1 MQGFNYFIRS
11 NSRGL
16 GLKRRGFRYDSVD
29 HADRQMRLRNLEKKY
44 KKITYDLQNL
54 LRMYPSK
61 KTHCVCTSL
70 NQFFTRRT
78 KKSARNCYWQ
88 TFNQFHVRPVP
99 SSMIRLFT
107 VRIPDL

>member
-1 MQGFNYFIRS
+1 MQGFNYLIRS

-16 GLKRRGFRYDSVD
+16 GLKRGLRYESVD

-54 LRMYPSK
+54 LRIYPSK
-61 KTHCVCTSL
+61 KTRCVCTSL
-70 NQFFTRRT
+70 NQFSTRRT

-88 TFNQFHVRPVP
+88 TSNYWH
-99 SSMIRLFT
+99 
-107 VRIPDL
+107 